1 MRGTF
6 IPTFVGKRFGLSL
19 AADST
24 AKTNKLSG
32 RTTLTCWNYLLDL
45 FSICAVNIVFI
56 GPLIKRYWFQQHAIV
71 LHENTSSKASLAMS
85 KTLRRC
91 GPNVC
96 CLPLSAVSWK
106 DAWRGGC
113 QLKSMHKIW
122 CLAAP
127 KKTRQKL
134 VSTHAMK
141 QNMFFFIFKVFH
153 SSSPSHLWVPFCS
166 RFCVDALRTKRGWW
180 SSPWWSFLELINL
193 WKTVPMRWTSYAL
206 RLRKLLQRFQR
217 LFWRRPQRPDRELL
231 RHQGIGKQNVCWFLN
246 CDDWKC
252 LIDLLIKFQRILLF
266 EVGWGETMHQVSW
279 TMFCR
284 FLIYGCGEID
294 KSQGPSRKAQ
304 GDTVSILDVLR
315 NVLDLLDKIHK
326 IHK

>member
-6 IPTFVGKRFGLSL
+6 IPTFVGKRFGLSR

-32 RTTLTCWNYLLDL
+32 RTTLTCWNYLLEL

-122 CLAAP
+122 CLASP
-127 KKTRQKL
+127 KKNRQKL

-141 QNMFFFIFKVFH
+141 QNMFF
-153 SSSPSHLWVPFCS
+153 SSSKFFILHLLHTFECHFVHVFVLTHWEPNVDEVHLDGVSWNFGTDHMKNSACGGPDPWGYANFRDSRDFSEGDRSVQKSFYATKALGNKTFLDFWIVTIENVSLICWSNFRGFYCLKWVEAKWC
-166 RFCVDALRTKRGWW
+166 
-180 SSPWWSFLELINL
+180 I
-193 WKTVPMRWTSYAL
+193 
-206 RLRKLLQRFQR
+206 
-217 LFWRRPQRPDRELL
+217 
-231 RHQGIGKQNVCWFLN
+231 
-246 CDDWKC
+246 KC
-252 LIDLLIKFQRILLF
+252 LGQCFVDFSSMDVDKLTNPK
-266 EVGWGETMHQVSW
+266 VQVARLKVTRWAS
-279 TMFCR
+279 
-284 FLIYGCGEID
+284 
-294 KSQGPSRKAQ
+294 
-304 GDTVSILDVLR
+304 
-315 NVLDLLDKIHK
+315 
-326 IHK
+326 